1 MTKIVCTGSA
11 RFGLGLSLGRPR
23 RERDRAEHE
32 LRHVVA
38 EGHDRRRRLARLV
51 GAAAPA
57 AAITRGR
64 ARTVVR
70 GHRTALDRTLRLG
83 EGRKLRRGL
92 GPVLDGLYLAHT
104 LRGGPPPLGPPRAA
118 ARSPGRPGR
127 PRRLGLD
134 GG

>member
-32 LRHVVA
+32 LRHVIA
-38 EGHDRRRRLARLV
+38 EGHDRRRRLARVV

-57 AAITRGR
+57 AALARSG

-70 GHRTALDRTLRLG
+70 GHRTTLDRTLRLG
-83 EGRKLRRGL
+83 ERCQLRRGL
-92 GPVLDGLYLAHT
+92 GQLVDGLDLAY
-104 LRGGPPPLGPPRAA
+104 
-118 ARSPGRPGR
+118 
-127 PRRLGLD
+127 RL
-134 GG
+134 

>member
-11 RFGLGLSLGRPR
+11 RFGLGLSLRRPR

-32 LRHVVA
+32 LRHVVT
-38 EGHDRRRRLARLV
+38 EGYDRRRRLARLV

-57 AAITRGR
+57 AAIARGG

-83 EGRKLRRGL
+83 ERRKLRGGL
-92 GPVLDGLYLAHT
+92 RPVPRRPYLPPR
-104 LRGGPPPLGPPRAA
+104 LRGGPPLP
-118 ARSPGRPGR
+118 
-127 PRRLGLD
+127 
-134 GG
+134 